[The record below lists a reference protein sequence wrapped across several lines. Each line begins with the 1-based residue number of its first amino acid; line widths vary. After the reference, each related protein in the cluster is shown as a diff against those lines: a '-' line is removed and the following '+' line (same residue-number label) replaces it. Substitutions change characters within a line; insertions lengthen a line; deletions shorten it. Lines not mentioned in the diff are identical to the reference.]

1 MPLLLKKGEN
11 MPELRKDY
19 LMDRYVIIASE
30 RSKRPVLFKKTKVS
44 NKKNNYDKQCPFCKG
59 NEAMLPGINKEY
71 NVKKGKSSDIIRI
84 VPNKY
89 EAAMQ
94 KGNPEL
100 RNDNLFYTYSSSY
113 GIHEVIIETLNHSIE
128 FEELPLSQI
137 KKIIEVY
144 IESTKELIGKPNIKY
159 ISLFK
164 NQGKEAGASINHTH
178 SQIIGYNIVPELVKE
193 KNKKAKEFFEKNN
206 KCAYCEI
213 IEREKD
219 SDRRVFENDSFIAF
233 CPYASRF
240 QFEVLLMP
248 KRHFASLIDM
258 DKKEIKDLAESLK
271 KILTTLE
278 KIGPTPFNIMFF
290 NTHKVGD
297 NENYFHFHIEIAPRI
312 SNFAGFEIET
322 ETIINTTTPED
333 AASFYR
339 ENL

>member
-1 MPLLLKKGEN
+1 MLLLLKKGEN
-11 MPELRKDY
+11 MPEIRKDY
-19 LMDRYVIIASE
+19 LLDRYVIIASE
-30 RSKRPVLFKKTKVS
+30 RSKRPVLFKKSKTRTK
-44 NKKNNYDKQCPFCKG
+44 KDNYDEKCPFCKG
-59 NEAMLPGINKEY
+59 NEAMLPGINKEF
-71 NVKKGKSSDIIRI
+71 NIKTGKSKDIIRI

-89 EAAMQ
+89 EAAVQ
-94 KGNPEL
+94 KGVPEL
-100 RNDNLFYTYSSSY
+100 KNDNVFYTYASAY
-113 GIHEVIIETLNHSIE
+113 GIHEVIIETLKHSIE
-128 FEELPLSQI
+128 FEELPLNQL
-137 KKIIEVY
+137 KKAIEVY
-144 IESTKELIGKPNIKY
+144 IESTKELMEKPNIKY
-159 ISLFK
+159 VSLFK

-178 SQIIGYNIVPELVKE
+178 SQIIAYNIVPELVKK
-193 KNKKAKEFFEKNN
+193 KNEKAKEFFLKNN
-206 KCAYCEI
+206 KCAFCSI

-219 SDRRVFENDSFIAF
+219 SHRRVFENNSFIAF

-258 DKKEIKDLAESLK
+258 DKKEINDLAEALK

-290 NTHKVGD
+290 NTHKID
-297 NENYFHFHIEIAPRI
+297 NNDAYFHFHIEIAPRI
-312 SNFAGFEIET
+312 SNFAGFELET